1 MKGTPMKKII
11 SFILS
16 FFLLTAA
23 GCGEEKTA
31 DTQDMRVLNLFS
43 WADNFPPKYWR
54 TLKRNTTAKS
64 TMTYSEVTKNFLQ
77 KSTPAAHGTTS
88 SSRRTTW
95 YLPF

>member
-1 MKGTPMKKII
+1 MKGTSMKKII

-43 WADNFPPKYWR
+43 WADNFSP
-54 TLKRNTTAKS
+54 
-64 TMTYSEVTKNFLQ
+64 EVLADFEKKNFLQ

-95 YLPF
+95 YPPF